1 MGAGGADIGGG
12 GASLGF
18 DLNYSGLG
26 DVDYSESMSN
36 FITQNN
42 PTISQAVKDAGSND
56 PYVSEAAKTTLTG
69 LFNYD
74 ALSDTDTYE
83 NDFVYNTA
91 TEVLNTAFP
100 DDYNTSGE
108 VKNYY
113 SEISAN
119 LGIVDYDPSDSDIRQ
134 LTGPGTTL
142 DTTEAITG
150 VVSDNALTIP
160 EIQQVG
166 TDMGYTFSDGM
177 DYGEIPGIGV
187 GTPEEQAAAIAS
199 LQESIGA
206 SQFTKQNLID
216 IFGADLASTFTPE
229 QLEAA
234 TGSDLGFVGQGDLGS
249 DYNLTQTTAAEE
261 LYGSLQVT
269 REEVIKEFAAQGYNK
284 PDATADPEGAA
295 AFDLEVA
302 KYTGTAGTLDP
313 EYQKTTSS
321 NIAKYLDPRY
331 IQESEARQAYLD
343 LGVTNPTQADIDRFI
358 GLGSEDELSTNITSY
373 LPVANYNSAQA
384 AQQAAAEQAAQQAAA
399 QEAAQQAAQQAAQ
412 AQQTQIA
419 TAIATQQAQDEK
431 RRQEAQ
437 QQQLFA
443 QLSQTAQ
450 TTVDTPD
457 VAEIDAPYD
466 PFGDS
471 IFANENSFDALFG
484 PRGAEPMPLA
494 AAKGGLIMDPTDE
507 ILRILG
513 GR

>member
-1 MGAGGADIGGG
+1 
-12 GASLGF
+12 
-18 DLNYSGLG
+18 
-26 DVDYSESMSN
+26 
-36 FITQNN
+36 
-42 PTISQAVKDAGSND
+42 
-56 PYVSEAAKTTLTG
+56 
-69 LFNYD
+69 
-74 ALSDTDTYE
+74 
-83 NDFVYNTA
+83 
-91 TEVLNTAFP
+91 
-100 DDYNTSGE
+100 
-108 VKNYY
+108 
-113 SEISAN
+113 
-119 LGIVDYDPSDSDIRQ
+119 
-134 LTGPGTTL
+134 
-142 DTTEAITG
+142 
-150 VVSDNALTIP
+150 
-160 EIQQVG
+160 
-166 TDMGYTFSDGM
+166 MGYTFSDGM

-384 AQQAAAEQAAQQAAA
+384 AQQAAAEQAA
-399 QEAAQQAAQQAAQ
+399 AAQQAAQQAAQ

-437 QQQLFA
+437 QQQFMAAL
-443 QLSQTAQ
+443 QQTAQ
-450 TTVDTPD
+450 TTVETPPG
-457 VAEIDAPYD
+457 AEIGAPYD

-471 IFANENSFDALFG
+471 IFANENSFDTLFD
-484 PRGAEPMPLA
+484 PKGAEPMPLA